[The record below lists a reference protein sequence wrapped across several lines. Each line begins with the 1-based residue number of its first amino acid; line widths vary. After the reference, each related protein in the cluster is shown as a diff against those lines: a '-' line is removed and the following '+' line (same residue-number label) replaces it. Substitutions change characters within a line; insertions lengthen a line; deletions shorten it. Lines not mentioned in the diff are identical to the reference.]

1 MTTPEN
7 APAVASGTATA
18 PASAPAVA
26 SGKAAAPG
34 PSPVGAAKKAA
45 VPVSAPP
52 GAPAAA
58 PENADA
64 SASVP
69 TSGQVAAPAPETT
82 PTPETTPAP
91 TPDTGALRS
100 LLPVLGA
107 HRVTVLRTC
116 LAALVDQAALVA
128 LVTLAAHT
136 VGTAVIEHRAP
147 SAATVGVLIGLVL
160 LRALATWREMDLSHD
175 LAYRVLAELRV
186 RVFDGLARSAP
197 ARIAGRR
204 SGDLAS
210 TALGD
215 VEALEFF
222 YAHAIAQLLASG
234 LVFAA
239 AATLL
244 GILGPWLL
252 LAVVPVALLLLWS
265 PLLEARGRA
274 ERGAR
279 TRAALADLSAE
290 STEAVDG
297 LRELLA
303 AGALDRTRARL
314 RSGGRRLARAQ
325 QAEQSWETGAGA
337 ARDLLVVA
345 AVIGVVAAAAHAAGG
360 GRLDG
365 AWASAAMALALGALA
380 PVAESAAALGRAGSL
395 RAAAARVR
403 AAVDAPA
410 GAPAP
415 AVPVPVPPGPL
426 GLRLRGVRFGYG
438 AAPVLDGLDLT
449 VRPGETVAL
458 VGASGAGK
466 TSCAH
471 LLARYWDPQE
481 GTVELVPGDPAD
493 PVDLRDLTEE
503 DLRAAVC
510 VVGQEA
516 PLFHGTL
523 AENLRLAAPDATDR
537 ELAAA
542 VRTCGLTSVVD
553 ALPHGLDTPVGERG
567 ATLSGGQRARV
578 ALARGL
584 LGRPR
589 VLVLDETTAH
599 LDHRGD
605 AELARALA
613 ADLRARTR
621 TTLIIAHRPATVR
634 RADRIAV
641 LEGGR
646 IVEEGTWSELAGPGT
661 AFSRLFSR
669 AAGEIP
675 DRTAGERQEAEESP
689 EEPAAATADSAPPR

>member
-1 MTTPEN
+1 MTPT
-7 APAVASGTATA
+7 
-18 PASAPAVA
+18 SAPTGPARS
-26 SGKAAAPG
+26 SGPAAPD
-34 PSPVGAAKKAA
+34 GA
-45 VPVSAPP
+45 
-52 GAPAAA
+52 G
-58 PENADA
+58 
-64 SASVP
+64 
-69 TSGQVAAPAPETT
+69 
-82 PTPETTPAP
+82 
-91 TPDTGALRS
+91 TGALRS

-107 HRVTVLRTC
+107 HRATVLRTC

-128 LVTLAAHT
+128 LVTLAAYT
-136 VGTAVIEHRAP
+136 VGTAVTEHRPPTAG
-147 SAATVGVLIGLVL
+147 TVAVLIGLVL

-204 SGDLAS
+204 SGDLAA

-234 LVFAA
+234 VVFAVSA
-239 AATLL
+239 AVLAA
-244 GILGPWLL
+244 LGPWLL
-252 LAVVPVALLLLWS
+252 LAVLPAALLLVWS
-265 PLLEARGRA
+265 PLFEARGRA

-279 TRAALADLSAE
+279 TRSALAEVSSETVE
-290 STEAVDG
+290 SVDG
-297 LRELLA
+297 LRELLM
-303 AGALDRTRARL
+303 AGALNRRRARL
-314 RSGGRRLARAQ
+314 RSAGRGLARAQ
-325 QAEQSWETGAGA
+325 RAEQSWETGAGA
-337 ARDLLVVA
+337 TRDLLVVA
-345 AVIGVVAAAAHAAGG
+345 AVIGVVAAAAHAASA

-365 AWASAAMALALGALA
+365 AWAPAAMALALGALA

-403 AAVDAPA
+403 AALHAPA

-415 AVPVPVPPGPL
+415 AAPRPVPAGPL

-438 AAPVLDGLDLT
+438 GEPVLDGLDLT

-466 TSCAH
+466 STCAH
-471 LLARYWDPQE
+471 LLARYWDPE
-481 GTVELVPGDPAD
+481 AGAVELVPPAPAH

-503 DLRAAVC
+503 DLRAAVS

-523 AENLRLAAPDATDR
+523 AENLRLGAPDATAD
-537 ELAAA
+537 ELGD
-542 VRTCGLTSVVD
+542 VTRICGIAPIAD
-553 ALPHGLDTPVGERG
+553 ALSDGLDTAVGERG

-584 LGRPR
+584 LSGPR

-605 AELARALA
+605 AELSRALA
-613 ADLRARTR
+613 ADSATR
-621 TTLIIAHRPATVR
+621 TTLVIAHRPATVR
-634 RADRIAV
+634 RADRIVV
-641 LEGGR
+641 LDGGR
-646 IVEEGTWSELAGPGT
+646 IVEEGTWDELIRAGGPLT
-661 AFSRLFSR
+661 RLFAR
-669 AAGEIP
+669 
-675 DRTAGERQEAEESP
+675 EE
-689 EEPAAATADSAPPR
+689 AAAHS

>member
-7 APAVASGTATA
+7 APAVASGKAA
-18 PASAPAVA
+18 VPASAPGGAPVAA
-26 SGKAAAPG
+26 SGKAIAPG
-34 PSPVGAAKKAA
+34 PSPAAAEKAA
-45 VPVSAPP
+45 VPAWAPP

-58 PENADA
+58 SENAGA
-64 SASVP
+64 PAAAL
-69 TSGQVAAPAPETT
+69 THAPAPQ
-82 PTPETTPAP
+82 TTPAA
-91 TPDTGALRS
+91 PDTGALRS

-107 HRVTVLRTC
+107 HRLTVLRTC

-325 QAEQSWETGAGA
+325 RAEQSWETGAGA

-365 AWASAAMALALGALA
+365 AWAPAAMALALGALA

-403 AAVDAPA
+403 AAVNAPA

-415 AVPVPVPPGPL
+415 AAPVPVPPGPL

-481 GTVELVPGDPAD
+481 GTLELVPGDPAH

-503 DLRAAVC
+503 DLREAVC

-542 VRTCGLTSVVD
+542 VRTCGLTPVVD
-553 ALPHGLDTPVGERG
+553 ALPQGLDTPVGERG

-621 TTLIIAHRPATVR
+621 TTLVIAHRPATVR

-669 AAGEIP
+669 
-675 DRTAGERQEAEESP
+675 TAGETPEGPRP

>member
-1 MTTPEN
+1 MTPPE
-7 APAVASGTATA
+7 TA
-18 PASAPAVA
+18 PLSAP
-26 SGKAAAPG
+26 GKA
-34 PSPVGAAKKAA
+34 S
-45 VPVSAPP
+45 SAPH
-52 GAPAAA
+52 
-58 PENADA
+58 
-64 SASVP
+64 
-69 TSGQVAAPAPETT
+69 
-82 PTPETTPAP
+82 
-91 TPDTGALRS
+91 DTGALRS

-107 HRVTVLRTC
+107 HRATVLRTC

-147 SAATVGVLIGLVL
+147 SPTTVAVLIGLVL

-204 SGDLAS
+204 SGDLAA

-234 LVFAA
+234 LVFAV

-244 GILGPWLL
+244 GVLGPWLL
-252 LAVVPVALLLLWS
+252 LAVVPAALLLLWS

-290 STEAVDG
+290 SVESVDG
-297 LRELLA
+297 LRELLM

-325 QAEQSWETGAGA
+325 RAEQSWETGAGA
-337 ARDLLVVA
+337 ARDLLVVG

-365 AWASAAMALALGALA
+365 AWAPAAMALALGALA

-403 AAVDAPA
+403 AAVNAPA

-415 AVPVPVPPGPL
+415 VSPLPAPAGPL

-466 TSCAH
+466 SSVAH

-481 GTVELVPGDPAD
+481 GTVELVPQSPAH
-493 PVDLRDLTEE
+493 PVDLRDLGED

-523 AENLRLAAPDATDR
+523 AENLRLGAPDATDQ
-537 ELAAA
+537 ELAATI
-542 VRTCGLTSVVD
+542 RTCGLTPVTD
-553 ALPHGLDTPVGERG
+553 ALPPGLDTPVGERG

-599 LDHRGD
+599 LDHQGD

-613 ADLRARTR
+613 ADSRARTR

-641 LEGGR
+641 LDGGR
-646 IVEEGTWSELAGPGT
+646 IVEEGTWDELIRAGGALTRLLSRKSREGETGT
-661 AFSRLFSR
+661 PEGTRPEAP
-669 AAGEIP
+669 A
-675 DRTAGERQEAEESP
+675 EAETT
-689 EEPAAATADSAPPR
+689 AAPAPPR

>member
-7 APAVASGTATA
+7 TPAA
-18 PASAPAVA
+18 A
-26 SGKAAAPG
+26 SGKAAALASAPGGAPVAASGKATAPG
-34 PSPVGAAKKAA
+34 PSAAAAAEKAA
-45 VPVSAPP
+45 VPASAPV
-52 GAPAAA
+52 AAA
-58 PENADA
+58 
-64 SASVP
+64 
-69 TSGQVAAPAPETT
+69 THAPAPQ
-82 PTPETTPAP
+82 TTPAP
-91 TPDTGALRS
+91 TPGTGALRS

-160 LRALATWREMDLSHD
+160 LRAFATWREMDLSHD

-234 LVFAA
+234 IVFAA

-325 QAEQSWETGAGA
+325 RAEQSWETGAGA

-365 AWASAAMALALGALA
+365 AWAPAAMALALGALA

-403 AAVDAPA
+403 AAVNAPA

-415 AVPVPVPPGPL
+415 AAPVPVPPGPL

-438 AAPVLDGLDLT
+438 AAPVLDGFDLT

-471 LLARYWDPQE
+471 LLARYWDPRE
-481 GTVELVPGDPAD
+481 GTVELVPADPAH
-493 PVDLRDLTEE
+493 PVDLRELSEE

-542 VRTCGLTSVVD
+542 VRTCGLAPVVD
-553 ALPHGLDTPVGERG
+553 ALPQGLDTPVGERG

-621 TTLIIAHRPATVR
+621 TTLVIAHRPATVR

-669 AAGEIP
+669 TAGETPDRAAAGEIP
-675 DRTAGERQEAEESP
+675 EKPRP
-689 EEPAAATADSAPPR
+689 EGPAAATADSAPPR

>member
-1 MTTPEN
+1 MTPPE
-7 APAVASGTATA
+7 PAALSESVKSTA
-18 PASAPAVA
+18 PH
-26 SGKAAAPG
+26 
-34 PSPVGAAKKAA
+34 
-45 VPVSAPP
+45 
-52 GAPAAA
+52 
-58 PENADA
+58 
-64 SASVP
+64 
-69 TSGQVAAPAPETT
+69 
-82 PTPETTPAP
+82 
-91 TPDTGALRS
+91 DTGALRS

-147 SAATVGVLIGLVL
+147 SPTTVAALIGLVL

-204 SGDLAS
+204 SGDLAA

-234 LVFAA
+234 LVFAV

-244 GILGPWLL
+244 GVLGPWLL
-252 LAVVPVALLLLWS
+252 LAVVPAALLLLWS

-290 STEAVDG
+290 SVESVDG
-297 LRELLA
+297 LRELLM

-325 QAEQSWETGAGA
+325 RAEQSWETGAGA
-337 ARDLLVVA
+337 ARDLLVVG

-365 AWASAAMALALGALA
+365 AWAPAAMALALGALA

-403 AAVDAPA
+403 AAVNAPA

-415 AVPVPVPPGPL
+415 TSPLPAPAGPL

-438 AAPVLDGLDLT
+438 TAPVLDGVDLT

-466 TSCAH
+466 SSVAH

-481 GTVELVPGDPAD
+481 GTVELVPQGPAH
-493 PVDLRDLTEE
+493 PVDLRDLAED

-523 AENLRLAAPDATDR
+523 AENLRLGAPDATDH
-537 ELAAA
+537 ELAATI
-542 VRTCGLTSVVD
+542 RTCGLTPVTD

-578 ALARGL
+578 ALARAL

-599 LDHRGD
+599 LDHQGD
-605 AELARALA
+605 AELARALT
-613 ADLRARTR
+613 ADSRARSR

-641 LEGGR
+641 LDGGR
-646 IVEEGTWSELAGPGT
+646 IVEEGTWDELILAGGALTRLLSRKSREETEPPEGT
-661 AFSRLFSR
+661 RPWPPA
-669 AAGEIP
+669 
-675 DRTAGERQEAEESP
+675 EAEAKTTEAP
-689 EEPAAATADSAPPR
+689 APPR

>member
-1 MTTPEN
+1 MTPPATPGN
-7 APAVASGTATA
+7 APAH
-18 PASAPAVA
+18 
-26 SGKAAAPG
+26 
-34 PSPVGAAKKAA
+34 
-45 VPVSAPP
+45 
-52 GAPAAA
+52 
-58 PENADA
+58 
-64 SASVP
+64 
-69 TSGQVAAPAPETT
+69 
-82 PTPETTPAP
+82 
-91 TPDTGALRS
+91 DTGALRS

-107 HRVTVLRTC
+107 HRATVLRTC

-136 VGTAVIEHRAP
+136 VGTAVTEQRAP
-147 SAATVGVLIGLVL
+147 SSVTVAVLIGLVL

-204 SGDLAS
+204 SGDLAA

-234 LVFAA
+234 VVFAV

-244 GILGPWLL
+244 GLLGPWLL
-252 LAVVPVALLLLWS
+252 LAVVPAALLLLWS
-265 PLLEARGRA
+265 PLVEARGRA

-290 STEAVDG
+290 SVETVDG
-297 LRELLA
+297 LHELLM

-325 QAEQSWETGAGA
+325 RAEQSWETGAGA

-365 AWASAAMALALGALA
+365 AWAPAAMALALGALA

-403 AAVDAPA
+403 AAVHAPA

-415 AVPVPVPPGPL
+415 ATPVPVPPGPL

-438 AAPVLDGLDLT
+438 AGPVLDGLDLT
-449 VRPGETVAL
+449 VRVGGTVAL

-466 TSCAH
+466 SSVAH
-471 LLARYWDPQE
+471 LLARYWDPRE
-481 GTVELVPGDPAD
+481 GTVELVPAD
-493 PVDLRDLTEE
+493 AAHPVDLRDLAEH
-503 DLRAAVC
+503 DLRTAVC

-523 AENLRLAAPDATDR
+523 AENLRLAAPDATDE
-537 ELAAA
+537 ELAAT
-542 VRTCGLTSVVD
+542 VRTCGLASVVD

-599 LDHRGD
+599 LDHQGD
-605 AELARALA
+605 AEVARALA
-613 ADLRARTR
+613 ADARARSR

-641 LEGGR
+641 LDAGR
-646 IVEEGTWSELAGPGT
+646 IVEEGTWDELIRSGGALT
-661 AFSRLFSR
+661 RLLSREE
-669 AAGEIP
+669 A
-675 DRTAGERQEAEESP
+675 DRETEV
-689 EEPAAATADSAPPR
+689 TADSAPPR

>member
-1 MTTPEN
+1 MTPSPTD
-7 APAVASGTATA
+7 PAGPAASGPTVPG
-18 PASAPAVA
+18 PAA
-26 SGKAAAPG
+26 SGPTVPGPAASGPTVPGPAEAAAP
-34 PSPVGAAKKAA
+34 
-45 VPVSAPP
+45 
-52 GAPAAA
+52 
-58 PENADA
+58 
-64 SASVP
+64 
-69 TSGQVAAPAPETT
+69 AAPADD
-82 PTPETTPAP
+82 AAS
-91 TPDTGALRS
+91 GALRS

-107 HRVTVLRTC
+107 HRTTVLRTC
-116 LAALVDQAALVA
+116 LAALLDQAALVA
-128 LVTLAAHT
+128 LVTLAAYT
-136 VGTAVIEHRAP
+136 VGAAVTEHRP
-147 SAATVGVLIGLVL
+147 PTPGTVAVLAGLVL

-175 LAYRVLAELRV
+175 LAYRVLAQLRV

-204 SGDLAS
+204 SGDLAA

-234 LVFAA
+234 VVFAVSA
-239 AATLL
+239 AVLAA
-244 GILGPWLL
+244 LGPWLL
-252 LAVVPVALLLLWS
+252 LAVVPAALLLIWS

-279 TRAALADLSAE
+279 TRRALAEVSSETVE
-290 STEAVDG
+290 SVDG
-297 LRELLA
+297 LRELLM
-303 AGALDRTRARL
+303 AGALNRRRARL
-314 RSGGRRLARAQ
+314 RSAGRRLARAQ
-325 QAEQSWETGAGA
+325 RAEQSWETGAGA

-345 AVIGVVAAAAHAAGG
+345 AVIAVVAAAAHAASA

-365 AWASAAMALALGALA
+365 AWAPAAMALALGALA
-380 PVAESAAALGRAGSL
+380 PVAESAAALGRAGGL

-403 AAVDAPA
+403 AAVHAPA
-410 GAPAP
+410 GAPAAAAP
-415 AVPVPVPPGPL
+415 RPVPSGPL

-438 AAPVLDGLDLT
+438 GEAVLDGLDLI

-466 TSCAH
+466 STCAH
-471 LLARYWDPQE
+471 LLARYWDPE
-481 GTVELVPGDPAD
+481 AGVVELVPDGPAR

-503 DLRAAVC
+503 ELRAAVS

-523 AENLRLAAPDATDR
+523 AENLRLGAPDATAH
-537 ELAAA
+537 ELGA
-542 VRTCGLTSVVD
+542 VARICGIVPIAD
-553 ALPHGLDTPVGERG
+553 ALPDGLDTAVGERG

-584 LGRPR
+584 LSGPR

-613 ADLRARTR
+613 DDSATR
-621 TTLIIAHRPATVR
+621 TTLVIAHRAATVR

-641 LEGGR
+641 LDGGR
-646 IVEEGTWSELAGPGT
+646 IVEEGTWDELIGAGGPLT
-661 AFSRLFSR
+661 RLF
-669 AAGEIP
+669 AGEE
-675 DRTAGERQEAEESP
+675 AG
-689 EEPAAATADSAPPR
+689 APPRDPFRGAALREGAAPPR

>member
-1 MTTPEN
+1 MPTPTPTP
-7 APAVASGTATA
+7 APDSTST
-18 PASAPAVA
+18 
-26 SGKAAAPG
+26 
-34 PSPVGAAKKAA
+34 
-45 VPVSAPP
+45 PP
-52 GAPAAA
+52 
-58 PENADA
+58 
-64 SASVP
+64 
-69 TSGQVAAPAPETT
+69 QAPAPPQA
-82 PTPETTPAP
+82 PTPE
-91 TPDTGALRS
+91 TGALRS
-100 LLPVLGA
+100 LLPALGA
-107 HRVTVLRTC
+107 HRATVLRTC

-128 LVTLAAHT
+128 LVTLAAYT
-136 VGTAVIEHRAP
+136 VGTAVTEHRPPAP
-147 SAATVGVLIGLVL
+147 GTIALLAGLVL

-204 SGDLAS
+204 SGDLAA

-234 LVFAA
+234 VVFAVSA
-239 AATLL
+239 AVLAA
-244 GILGPWLL
+244 LGPWLL
-252 LAVVPVALLLLWS
+252 LAVVPAALLLIWS
-265 PLLEARGRA
+265 PLFEARGRA

-279 TRAALADLSAE
+279 TRSALAEVSSETVE
-290 STEAVDG
+290 SVDG
-297 LRELLA
+297 LRELLM
-303 AGALDRTRARL
+303 AGALNRRRARL
-314 RSGGRRLARAQ
+314 RSAGRRLARAQ
-325 QAEQSWETGAGA
+325 RAEQSWETGAGA

-345 AVIGVVAAAAHAAGG
+345 AVIAVVAAAAHAASA

-365 AWASAAMALALGALA
+365 AWAPATMALALGALA
-380 PVAESAAALGRAGSL
+380 PVAESAAALGRAGGL

-403 AAVDAPA
+403 AAVHAPA

-415 AVPVPVPPGPL
+415 AAPRPVPPGPL
-426 GLRLRGVRFGYG
+426 GLRLRGLRFGYG
-438 AAPVLDGLDLT
+438 GAAVLDGVDLT

-466 TSCAH
+466 STCAH
-471 LLARYWDPQE
+471 LLARYWDPAE
-481 GTVELVPGDPAD
+481 GAVELVPRAPAY

-503 DLRAAVC
+503 DLRATVS

-523 AENLRLAAPDATDR
+523 AENLRLGAPDATAQ
-537 ELAAA
+537 EIGA
-542 VRTCGLTSVVD
+542 VARTCGVDVIAD
-553 ALPHGLDTPVGERG
+553 ALPDGLDTAVGERG

-584 LGRPR
+584 LSGPR

-613 ADLRARTR
+613 AESATR
-621 TTLIIAHRPATVR
+621 TTLVIAHRPATVR

-646 IVEEGTWSELAGPGT
+646 IVEEGTWDELIRAGGPLT
-661 AFSRLFSR
+661 RLFAR
-669 AAGEIP
+669 
-675 DRTAGERQEAEESP
+675 EE
-689 EEPAAATADSAPPR
+689 ATALS

>member
-1 MTTPEN
+1 MTP
-7 APAVASGTATA
+7 PD
-18 PASAPAVA
+18 
-26 SGKAAAPG
+26 
-34 PSPVGAAKKAA
+34 PSPSGAC
-45 VPVSAPP
+45 
-52 GAPAAA
+52 
-58 PENADA
+58 
-64 SASVP
+64 
-69 TSGQVAAPAPETT
+69 
-82 PTPETTPAP
+82 TPAP
-91 TPDTGALRS
+91 DPSPTGARTAPSDRAADRTRTPRHPQDSGALRS

-107 HRVTVLRTC
+107 HRATVLRTC

-136 VGTAVIEHRAP
+136 VGTAVIGHRPP
-147 SAATVGVLIGLVL
+147 SPTTVAVLIGLVV

-204 SGDLAS
+204 SGDLAA

-234 LVFAA
+234 LVFAV

-244 GILGPWLL
+244 GVLGPWLL
-252 LAVVPVALLLLWS
+252 LAVVPAALLLLWS
-265 PLLEARGRA
+265 PLLEARGRS

-290 STEAVDG
+290 SVESVDG
-297 LRELLA
+297 LRELLM
-303 AGALDRTRARL
+303 AGALGRTRARL

-325 QAEQSWETGAGA
+325 RAEQSWETGAGA
-337 ARDLLVVA
+337 VRDLLVVA
-345 AVIGVVAAAAHAAGG
+345 AVIGVVAAAAHATGG

-365 AWASAAMALALGALA
+365 AWAPAAMALALGALA

-403 AAVDAPA
+403 AAVHAPA

-415 AVPVPVPPGPL
+415 ASPLPVPPGPL

-438 AAPVLDGLDLT
+438 SGPVLDGLDLT

-471 LLARYWDPQE
+471 LLARYWDPRD
-481 GTVELVPGDPAD
+481 GAVELLPEGRTH
-493 PVDLRDLTEE
+493 PVDLRDLTE
-503 DLRAAVC
+503 DGLRAAVC

-523 AENLRLAAPDATDR
+523 AENLRLGAPDATDQ
-537 ELAAA
+537 ELAAV
-542 VRTCGLTSVVD
+542 VRVCGLASVVD
-553 ALPHGLDTPVGERG
+553 ALPQGLDTPVGERG
-567 ATLSGGQRARV
+567 AALSGGQRARV

-605 AELARALA
+605 EELARALA
-613 ADLRARTR
+613 ADSRARTR

-641 LEGGR
+641 LDGGR
-646 IVEEGTWSELAGPGT
+646 IVEEGTWDGLIRTGGALT
-661 AFSRLFSR
+661 RLFSR
-669 AAGEIP
+669 AGEN
-675 DRTAGERQEAEESP
+675 RE
-689 EEPAAATADSAPPR
+689 AAATADSAPPR

>member
-7 APAVASGTATA
+7 TPAA
-18 PASAPAVA
+18 A
-26 SGKAAAPG
+26 SGKAAALASAPGGAPVAASGKATAPG
-34 PSPVGAAKKAA
+34 PSAAAAAEKAA
-45 VPVSAPP
+45 VPASAPV
-52 GAPAAA
+52 AAA
-58 PENADA
+58 
-64 SASVP
+64 
-69 TSGQVAAPAPETT
+69 THAPAPQ
-82 PTPETTPAP
+82 TTPAP
-91 TPDTGALRS
+91 TPGTGALRS

-160 LRALATWREMDLSHD
+160 LRAFATWREMDLSHD

-325 QAEQSWETGAGA
+325 RAEQSWETGAGA

-365 AWASAAMALALGALA
+365 AWAPAAMALA
-380 PVAESAAALGRAGSL
+380 
-395 RAAAARVR
+395 
-403 AAVDAPA
+403 
-410 GAPAP
+410 
-415 AVPVPVPPGPL
+415 
-426 GLRLRGVRFGYG
+426 
-438 AAPVLDGLDLT
+438 
-449 VRPGETVAL
+449 
-458 VGASGAGK
+458 
-466 TSCAH
+466 
-471 LLARYWDPQE
+471 
-481 GTVELVPGDPAD
+481 
-493 PVDLRDLTEE
+493 
-503 DLRAAVC
+503 
-510 VVGQEA
+510 
-516 PLFHGTL
+516 
-523 AENLRLAAPDATDR
+523 
-537 ELAAA
+537 
-542 VRTCGLTSVVD
+542 
-553 ALPHGLDTPVGERG
+553 
-567 ATLSGGQRARV
+567 
-578 ALARGL
+578 
-584 LGRPR
+584 
-589 VLVLDETTAH
+589 
-599 LDHRGD
+599 
-605 AELARALA
+605 
-613 ADLRARTR
+613 
-621 TTLIIAHRPATVR
+621 
-634 RADRIAV
+634 
-641 LEGGR
+641 
-646 IVEEGTWSELAGPGT
+646 
-661 AFSRLFSR
+661 
-669 AAGEIP
+669 
-675 DRTAGERQEAEESP
+675 
-689 EEPAAATADSAPPR
+689 

>member
-1 MTTPEN
+1 MTPT
-7 APAVASGTATA
+7 
-18 PASAPAVA
+18 SAPTDPAR
-26 SGKAAAPG
+26 SPGPAAPD
-34 PSPVGAAKKAA
+34 GA
-45 VPVSAPP
+45 
-52 GAPAAA
+52 G
-58 PENADA
+58 
-64 SASVP
+64 
-69 TSGQVAAPAPETT
+69 
-82 PTPETTPAP
+82 
-91 TPDTGALRS
+91 TGALRS

-107 HRVTVLRTC
+107 HRATVLRTC

-128 LVTLAAHT
+128 LVTLAAYT
-136 VGTAVIEHRAP
+136 VGTAVTEHRPPTAG
-147 SAATVGVLIGLVL
+147 TVAVLIGLVL

-204 SGDLAS
+204 SGDLAA

-234 LVFAA
+234 VVFAVSA
-239 AATLL
+239 AVLAA
-244 GILGPWLL
+244 LGPWLL
-252 LAVVPVALLLLWS
+252 LAVVPAALLLIWS
-265 PLLEARGRA
+265 PLFEARGRA

-279 TRAALADLSAE
+279 TRSALAEVSSETVE
-290 STEAVDG
+290 SVDG
-297 LRELLA
+297 LRELLM
-303 AGALDRTRARL
+303 AGALNRRRARL
-314 RSGGRRLARAQ
+314 RCAGRGLARAQ
-325 QAEQSWETGAGA
+325 RAEQSWETGAGA
-337 ARDLLVVA
+337 TRDLLVVA
-345 AVIGVVAAAAHAAGG
+345 AVIGVVAAAAHAASA

-365 AWASAAMALALGALA
+365 AWAPAAMALALGALA

-403 AAVDAPA
+403 AALHAPA

-415 AVPVPVPPGPL
+415 AAPRPVPAGPL

-438 AAPVLDGLDLT
+438 GEPVLDGLDLT

-466 TSCAH
+466 STCAH
-471 LLARYWDPQE
+471 LLARYWDPE
-481 GTVELVPGDPAD
+481 AGAVELVPPAPAH

-503 DLRAAVC
+503 DLRAAVS

-523 AENLRLAAPDATDR
+523 AENLRLGAPDATAD
-537 ELAAA
+537 ELGE
-542 VRTCGLTSVVD
+542 VTRICGIAPIAD
-553 ALPHGLDTPVGERG
+553 GLPDGLDTAVGERG

-584 LGRPR
+584 LSGPR

-605 AELARALA
+605 AEVSRALA
-613 ADLRARTR
+613 ADSTTR
-621 TTLIIAHRPATVR
+621 TTLVIAHRPATVR
-634 RADRIAV
+634 RADRIVV
-641 LEGGR
+641 LDGGR
-646 IVEEGTWSELAGPGT
+646 IVEEGTWDELIRAGGPLT
-661 AFSRLFSR
+661 RLFAR
-669 AAGEIP
+669 
-675 DRTAGERQEAEESP
+675 EE
-689 EEPAAATADSAPPR
+689 AAAHS

>member
-1 MTTPEN
+1 MTPPEP
-7 APAVASGTATA
+7 APLSASVKATA
-18 PASAPAVA
+18 PH
-26 SGKAAAPG
+26 
-34 PSPVGAAKKAA
+34 
-45 VPVSAPP
+45 
-52 GAPAAA
+52 
-58 PENADA
+58 
-64 SASVP
+64 
-69 TSGQVAAPAPETT
+69 
-82 PTPETTPAP
+82 
-91 TPDTGALRS
+91 DTGALRS

-136 VGTAVIEHRAP
+136 MGTAVIEHRAP
-147 SAATVGVLIGLVL
+147 SPTTVAVLIGLVL

-204 SGDLAS
+204 SGDLAA

-234 LVFAA
+234 LVFAV

-244 GILGPWLL
+244 GVLGPWLL
-252 LAVVPVALLLLWS
+252 LAVVPAALLLVWS

-290 STEAVDG
+290 SVESVDG
-297 LRELLA
+297 LRELLM

-325 QAEQSWETGAGA
+325 RAEQSWETGAGA
-337 ARDLLVVA
+337 ARDLLVVG

-365 AWASAAMALALGALA
+365 AWAPAAMALALGALA

-403 AAVDAPA
+403 AAVNAPA

-415 AVPVPVPPGPL
+415 VSPLPAPAGPL

-438 AAPVLDGLDLT
+438 SAPVLDGLDLT

-466 TSCAH
+466 SSVAH

-481 GTVELVPGDPAD
+481 GTVELVSQGAAH
-493 PVDLRDLTEE
+493 PVDLRDLAED

-523 AENLRLAAPDATDR
+523 AENLRLGAPDATDH
-537 ELAAA
+537 ELAATI
-542 VRTCGLTSVVD
+542 RTCGLTPVTD
-553 ALPHGLDTPVGERG
+553 ALPHGLDTRVGERG

-599 LDHRGD
+599 LDHQGE

-613 ADLRARTR
+613 ADSRARSR

-641 LEGGR
+641 LDGGR
-646 IVEEGTWSELAGPGT
+646 IVEEGTWDELIRAGGALT
-661 AFSRLFSR
+661 RLLSRKSR
-669 AAGEIP
+669 EGETETP
-675 DRTAGERQEAEESP
+675 EETRPEAPAEAETTEAP
-689 EEPAAATADSAPPR
+689 APPR

>member
-1 MTTPEN
+1 MTPPTTSEN
-7 APAVASGTATA
+7 APAAASEEATA
-18 PASAPAVA
+18 PVSAPAAA
-26 SGKAAAPG
+26 SE
-34 PSPVGAAKKAA
+34 KAA
-45 VPVSAPP
+45 VPVSAPS

-58 PENADA
+58 SEDADA

-69 TSGQVAAPAPETT
+69 TTGQAAAPAPETT
-82 PTPETTPAP
+82 PSP
-91 TPDTGALRS
+91 TPDTRALRS

-222 YAHAIAQLLASG
+222 YAHSIAQLLASG

-252 LAVVPVALLLLWS
+252 LAVVPAALLLLWS

-325 QAEQSWETGAGA
+325 RAEQSWETGAGA

-365 AWASAAMALALGALA
+365 AWAPAAMALALGALA

-403 AAVDAPA
+403 AAVNAPA

-415 AVPVPVPPGPL
+415 AAPVPVPPGPL

-481 GTVELVPGDPAD
+481 GTVQLVPGDPAH

-503 DLRAAVC
+503 DLRGAVC

-553 ALPHGLDTPVGERG
+553 ALPQGLDTPVGERG

-613 ADLRARTR
+613 ADLQARTR

-646 IVEEGTWSELAGPGT
+646 IVEEGTWSELARPGT
-661 AFSRLFSR
+661 AFGRLFSR
-669 AAGEIP
+669 AAGETP
-675 DRTAGERQEAEESP
+675 EGPRP